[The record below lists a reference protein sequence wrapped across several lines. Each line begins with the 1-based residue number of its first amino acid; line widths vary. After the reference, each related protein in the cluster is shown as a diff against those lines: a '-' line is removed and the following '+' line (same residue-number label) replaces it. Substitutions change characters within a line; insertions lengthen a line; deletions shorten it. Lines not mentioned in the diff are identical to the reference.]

1 MSGDRSNFLSQPV
14 VKNVLVYRN
23 GDPFFEGRRLVVNEK
38 RVSSFESFLK
48 EATGGV
54 QAPFGAVRNIYTP
67 RAGHRVGALDDLQ
80 NGEQYVAAG
89 REKFKKIDFDF
100 TFVSFTFPQIKPV
113 AHSRIVVSARFL
125 RPIQE
130 PCAIFVI
137 ANGDILNPAVRL
149 LIPRRIISQWE
160 LVLEM
165 ITEKMSLRIL
175 GAVRSLCTLDGNF
188 VRDGK
193 QLENG
198 QFYVAVGREKFKK
211 LPYGDLI
218 FTKPAPIRRYN
229 GSKTASLP
237 PIFRFR
243 KHKES
248 VEDRQ
253 SKSTGGSSDTGDPL
267 ASPQPPKMKGKKA
280 QFSAANDAVYH
291 GKPVKRQAETV
302 DEEDD
307 VEETLKDEELV
318 EDNKWES
325 EVHGGQEADGST
337 EEDTV
342 ASWSD
347 HEEDLINDNKEEPP
361 QETPEEPPQETPEEP
376 YQEMPELEEEESRK
390 LSILLLFLI
399 YTGEHQ
405 QHQEVL
411 SDSALVLESSLSP
424 GERQLLISAKI
435 LSTYLSQCQLSLPP
449 NSAAL
454 SQRES
459 PGDISKCYL
468 FTFFV
473 QAPLLFNS
481 LSSGSG
487 SGNGSSSCAL

>member
-23 GDPFFEGRRLVVNEK
+23 GDQFFEGRRLVVNEK

-89 REKFKKIDFDF
+89 REKFKKIDYLQIG
-100 TFVSFTFPQIKPV
+100 TKKKKPAQNNTLQIKPV

-291 GKPVKRQAETV
+291 GKPVKVKRNKNEIISNIPSDNEEGVFKAYEEKLETRGAVEVQEDEDLQVELPVDQRQAETV

-390 LSILLLFLI
+390 SCSPLGIETPSSPESQITSSRRSESAEKTDE
-399 YTGEHQ
+399 Y
-405 QHQEVL
+405 
-411 SDSALVLESSLSP
+411 ALV
-424 GERQLLISAKI
+424 A
-435 LSTYLSQCQLSLPP
+435 
-449 NSAAL
+449 
-454 SQRES
+454 
-459 PGDISKCYL
+459 
-468 FTFFV
+468 
-473 QAPLLFNS
+473 
-481 LSSGSG
+481 
-487 SGNGSSSCAL
+487 

>member
-1 MSGDRSNFLSQPV
+1 MSADRANFLSQPV

-38 RVSSFESFLK
+38 RVSSFESFLT
-48 EATGGV
+48 EATGGI

-89 REKFKKIDFDF
+89 REKFKKIDYLQIG
-100 TFVSFTFPQIKPV
+100 TKKKKPTQNNTLQIKPV

-149 LIPRRIISQWE
+149 LIPSRILSQWE

-175 GAVRSLCTLDGNF
+175 GAVRSLSTLDGNF
-188 VRDGK
+188 VSDGK

-211 LPYGDLI
+211 LPYGDFI
-218 FTKPAPIRRYN
+218 FTKPAPIRRYK
-229 GSKTASLP
+229 GSKTSSLP
-237 PIFRFR
+237 PIFKFR

-267 ASPQPPKMKGKKA
+267 ASPQPPKIKGKKA
-280 QFSAANDAVYH
+280 QFSAANGAVYH
-291 GKPVKRQAETV
+291 GKPVKVNRNKNEIASNFHTDTEDGVFKAYKEKLETRGAVEVQEDEDLQVELPVDQRRAETV
-302 DEEDD
+302 DEEEY
-307 VEETLKDEELV
+307 VEETLKDEDLLE
-318 EDNKWES
+318 ENKWES
-325 EVHGGQEADGST
+325 QVHGGQEVDGST

-347 HEEDLINDNKEEPP
+347 HEENLINNNEEGINRASEEPP
-361 QETPEEPPQETPEEP
+361 QDTPEEPS
-376 YQEMPELEEEESRK
+376 QEMSELEEEESRK
-390 LSILLLFLI
+390 SSSPLGIETPSSPESQMTSPRRSESADKTDE
-399 YTGEHQ
+399 Y
-405 QHQEVL
+405 
-411 SDSALVLESSLSP
+411 ALV
-424 GERQLLISAKI
+424 A
-435 LSTYLSQCQLSLPP
+435 
-449 NSAAL
+449 
-454 SQRES
+454 
-459 PGDISKCYL
+459 
-468 FTFFV
+468 
-473 QAPLLFNS
+473 
-481 LSSGSG
+481 
-487 SGNGSSSCAL
+487 